1 MPIERP
7 NRRLT
12 TILAA
17 DAAGYS
23 RLVGVD
29 EEGTLERVRAIR
41 KDLIDP
47 VIAAHRGRIVKTTGD
62 GLLVEFAS
70 VVDAVRSAIEM
81 QRAMA
86 DSNACLASD
95 KRIEFRVGINLGDV
109 VVEDDGDLMGDG
121 VNVAARL
128 EGIAEPGGICL
139 SSAAYDQVRGKIDIA
154 AQDRGQQHLKNIAEP
169 VQVYALLPPH
179 PAAAAPHPSVTPRLS
194 IVVLPFVNLGGNS
207 AQDYF
212 VDGVTEGLTTDL
224 SRIPGA
230 FVIARNT
237 AFTFK
242 GKPVDARAIGRE
254 LGVRYMM
261 EGSVQSGADRIR
273 INAQLID
280 TETGAHL
287 WAERFD
293 KPRADIF
300 DMQDEITTRLART
313 VGVEL
318 VAAEGRRAERERP
331 NNMDAVDLAMR
342 GWAILN
348 QALSLRRGREACDL
362 FDAAIRLDDRNV
374 EALIGLAFY
383 HSYDVRMFASTN
395 RDEQLRIAE
404 KAITEALTLAPGNA
418 LAHFV
423 RANILHVSGVTER
436 SLRELELAITLD
448 RNLASAHAEA
458 GFMKVLL
465 GRAEEAEADLTNAIR
480 LSPRDPALDRWYGLL
495 GIANLFLGRLEPAL
509 DGLRKSVEMNPHV
522 SLFQFFLA
530 AASALSGRANEAQD
544 ARDAGLRLDPNFTV
558 ARFRNE
564 ARSKNATFL
573 AQRERIYGGLRLA
586 GVPEGQVAVGTASDS
601 SIA

>member
-1 MPIERP
+1 LAIERP

-23 RLVGVD
+23 RLVGAD
-29 EEGTLERVRAIR
+29 EEGTLGRLRAIR

-47 VIAAHRGRIVKTTGD
+47 LIAAHRGRIVKTTGD

-70 VVDAVRSAIEM
+70 VVDAVRSAVEM
-81 QRAMA
+81 QQAMA
-86 DSNACLASD
+86 DGNAGLAPD
-95 KRIEFRVGINLGDV
+95 KRIEFRIGINLGDV
-109 VVEDDGDLMGDG
+109 VVEDDGDLMGEG

-139 SSAAYDQVRGKIDIA
+139 SSAAYDQVRGKIDIGV
-154 AQDRGQQHLKNIAEP
+154 QDRGEQRLKNIAEP
-169 VQVYALLPPH
+169 VRVFAFSPAQPAVAALH
-179 PAAAAPHPSVTPRLS
+179 TAVAPRLS
-194 IVVLPFVNLGGNS
+194 IVVLPFVNLS
-207 AQDYF
+207 ADSGQDYF
-212 VDGVTEGLTTDL
+212 VDGVTESLTTDL

-254 LGVRYMM
+254 LGVRYVM
-261 EGSVQSGADRIR
+261 EGSVQGGGDRIR
-273 INAQLID
+273 VNAQLID
-280 TETGAHL
+280 TETGSHL

-313 VGVEL
+313 VGIEL

-348 QALSLRRGREACDL
+348 QPLSLQRAREAREL
-362 FDAAIRLDDRNV
+362 FDAALRLDDRNV
-374 EALIGLAFY
+374 EALIGLASY
-383 HSYDVRMFASTN
+383 HVNNVRTFASTN
-395 RDEQLRIAE
+395 RDEELRIAE
-404 KAITEALTLAPGNA
+404 TATTKALTLAPGNA

-423 RANILHVSGVTER
+423 RANVLHVSGATER
-436 SLRELELAITLD
+436 SLRELEFAVTLD
-448 RNLASAHAEA
+448 RNLAWAHADA

-465 GRAEEAEADLTNAIR
+465 GRAEEAEADLANAIR
-480 LSPRDPALDRWYGLL
+480 LSPRDPGLDRWYGLL
-495 GIANLFLGRLEPAL
+495 GIADLYLGRLESAL
-509 DGLRKSVEMNPHV
+509 DRLRKSVEINPDVALTH
-522 SLFQFFLA
+522 FFLA
-530 AASALSGRANEAQD
+530 AASALNGHAAEARE
-544 ARDAGLRLDPNFTV
+544 ARDAGLRLDANFTV

-564 ARSKNATFL
+564 RRSDNPIFL
-573 AQRERIYGGLRLA
+573 AQRERIFEGLSLA
-586 GVPEGQVAVGTASDS
+586 GVPEGR
-601 SIA
+601 

>member
-1 MPIERP
+1 LPIERP

-17 DAAGYS
+17 DAVGYS
-23 RLVGVD
+23 RLVGTD
-29 EEGTLERVRAIR
+29 EEGTLKHLRALR

-62 GLLVEFAS
+62 GFLVEYAS
-70 VVDAVRSAIEM
+70 VVDAVRSAVEM

-86 DSNACLASD
+86 DSNAGLAPD

-139 SSAAYDQVRGKIDIA
+139 SGAAYDQVRGKIDIA
-154 AQDRGQQHLKNIAEP
+154 AQDRGEQHLKNIAEP
-169 VQVYALLPPH
+169 VRTYALSPLH
-179 PAAAAPHPSVTPRLS
+179 PVAAAPHTAVAPRLS

-207 AQDYF
+207 EQDYF
-212 VDGVTEGLTTDL
+212 VDGITESLTTDL

-242 GKPVDARAIGRE
+242 NKPVDARVIGRE
-254 LGVRYMM
+254 LGVRYVM
-261 EGSVQSGADRIR
+261 EGSVQSSGTGDRIR
-273 INAQLID
+273 VNAQLID

-293 KPRADIF
+293 KPRGDIF
-300 DMQDEITTRLART
+300 EMQDEITTRLART
-313 VGVEL
+313 VGIEL

-331 NNMDAVDLAMR
+331 NNMDAVDLTMR

-348 QALSLRRGREACDL
+348 QPLSLRRNREACDL
-362 FDAAIRLDDRNV
+362 FEAALRLDDRNV
-374 EALIGLAFY
+374 EALVGLAFR
-383 HSYDVRMFASTN
+383 HVNDVRIFASTN

-404 KAITEALTLAPGNA
+404 KAITEALALAPGNA

-423 RANILHVSGVTER
+423 RANILHVSGETER

-448 RNLASAHAEA
+448 RNLAWAHADA
-458 GFMKVLL
+458 GFIKVLL

-480 LSPRDPALDRWYGLL
+480 LSPRDPGLDRWHALL
-495 GIANLFLGRLEPAL
+495 GIADLFLGRLGSAL
-509 DGLRKSVEMNPHV
+509 DRLRKSVEMNPNV
-522 SLFQFFLA
+522 ALAQFFLA
-530 AASALSGRANEAQD
+530 AASALSGRAAEARE
-544 ARDAGLRLDPNFTV
+544 ARNAGLLLDPNFTV

-564 ARSKNATFL
+564 PRSKNATFL
-573 AQRERIYGGLRLA
+573 AQRERIYEGLSLA
-586 GVPEGQVAVGTASDS
+586 GVPEGN
-601 SIA
+601 

>member
-1 MPIERP
+1 LPIERP

-23 RLVGVD
+23 RLVGAD
-29 EEGTLERVRAIR
+29 EEGTLERLRAIR

-70 VVDAVRSAIEM
+70 VVDAVRSAVEM
-81 QRAMA
+81 QRIMA
-86 DSNACLASD
+86 HSNASLASG

-154 AQDRGQQHLKNIAEP
+154 AQDHGELRLKNIAEP
-169 VQVYALLPPH
+169 VRVYALSFAH
-179 PAAAAPHPSVTPRLS
+179 RTAAAPHAAVTPRLS
-194 IVVLPFVNLGGNS
+194 IVVLPFVNLSGNS
-207 AQDYF
+207 EQDYF
-212 VDGVTEGLTTDL
+212 VDGVTESLTTDL

-242 GKPVDARAIGRE
+242 NKPVDARAVGRE
-254 LGVRYMM
+254 LGVRYAM
-261 EGSVQSGADRIR
+261 EGSVQSGGDRIR
-273 INAQLID
+273 VNAQLID

-300 DMQDEITTRLART
+300 DMQDEITTRLARI
-313 VGVEL
+313 VGIEL

-348 QALSLRRGREACDL
+348 QPLSLRRDRAACDL
-362 FDAAIRLDDRNV
+362 FDAALRLDNRNV
-374 EALIGLAFY
+374 EALVGLAFY
-383 HSYDVRMFASTN
+383 HGNDLRTFASTN

-404 KAITEALTLAPGNA
+404 TAITEALTLAPGNA

-423 RANILHVSGVTER
+423 HANILHVSGATER
-436 SLRELELAITLD
+436 SLRELEFAITLD
-448 RNLASAHAEA
+448 RNLAWAHADA

-480 LSPRDPALDRWYGLL
+480 LSPRDPGLDRWHALL
-495 GIANLFLGRLEPAL
+495 GIADLFLGRLESAL
-509 DGLRKSVEMNPHV
+509 DRLRKSVEINPNVAMAH
-522 SLFQFFLA
+522 FFLA
-530 AASALSGRANEAQD
+530 AASTLSGRAAEARE
-544 ARDAGLRLDPNFTV
+544 ARNAGLRLDPNFTV

-564 ARSKNATFL
+564 RRSENPTFL
-573 AQRERIYGGLRLA
+573 AQRERIYEGLSLA
-586 GVPEGQVAVGTASDS
+586 GVPEGLVVGSGKQ
-601 SIA
+601 

>member
-280 TETGAHL
+280 TQTGAHL

-436 SLRELELAITLD
+436 SLRELELAITMD

-509 DGLRKSVEMNPHV
+509 DGLRKSVEMNQHV

-544 ARDAGLRLDPNFTV
+544 ARDAGLKLDPNFTV

-586 GVPEGQVAVGTASDS
+586 GVPEGQVAVGTTNG
-601 SIA
+601 

>member
-1 MPIERP
+1 LAIDRP

-23 RLVGVD
+23 RLVGAD
-29 EEGTLERVRAIR
+29 EEGTIERLRAIR

-70 VVDAVRSAIEM
+70 VVDAVRSAVEM
-81 QRAMA
+81 QRVMA
-86 DSNACLASD
+86 DSNAGLAPD

-128 EGIAEPGGICL
+128 EGLAEPGGICL
-139 SSAAYDQVRGKIDIA
+139 SSAAYDQVRGKIDITA
-154 AQDRGQQHLKNIAEP
+154 KDCGEQHLKNIAEP
-169 VQVYALLPPH
+169 VRTYALSPAH
-179 PAAAAPHPSVTPRLS
+179 PAAAAAHAAVAPRLS

-207 AQDYF
+207 EQDYF
-212 VDGVTEGLTTDL
+212 VDGVTASLTTDL

-242 GKPVDARAIGRE
+242 SKPGDARAIGRE
-254 LGVRYMM
+254 LGVRYVM
-261 EGSVQSGADRIR
+261 EGSVQSGGDRIR
-273 INAQLID
+273 VNAQLID

-313 VGVEL
+313 VGIEL
-318 VAAEGRRAERERP
+318 IAAEGHRAERERP

-348 QALSLRRGREACDL
+348 QPLSLHRAHEACDL
-362 FDAAIRLDDRNV
+362 FDAALRLDDRNV
-374 EALIGLAFY
+374 EALVGLAY
-383 HSYDVRMFASTN
+383 NHVNEVRTFASTN

-404 KAITEALTLAPGNA
+404 TAITKALTLAPDNA

-423 RANILHVSGVTER
+423 RAIVLHVSGAPER
-436 SLRELELAITLD
+436 SLREVEFAITLD
-448 RNLASAHAEA
+448 RNLAWAHADA

-465 GRAEEAEADLTNAIR
+465 GRAEEAEADLANAIR
-480 LSPRDPALDRWYGLL
+480 LSPRDPGLDRWHNLL
-495 GIANLFLGRLEPAL
+495 GIADLFLGRLESAL
-509 DGLRKSVEMNPHV
+509 DRLRKSVEINPNV
-522 SLFQFFLA
+522 ASTQFFLA
-530 AASALSGRANEAQD
+530 AASALSGRAAEARE

-564 ARSKNATFL
+564 PRSENPTFL
-573 AQRERIYGGLRLA
+573 AQRERIYEGLSLA
-586 GVPEGQVAVGTASDS
+586 GVPEGQVAVGTSKQ
-601 SIA
+601 

>member
-1 MPIERP
+1 LAIERP

-12 TILAA
+12 TIFAA

-23 RLVGVD
+23 RLVGAD
-29 EEGTLERVRAIR
+29 EEGTLKRLRAIR

-47 VIAAHRGRIVKTTGD
+47 VIAAYRGRIVKTTGD
-62 GLLVEFAS
+62 GLLAEFTS
-70 VVDAVRSAIEM
+70 VVDAVRSAVEM
-81 QRAMA
+81 QRAIA
-86 DSNACLASD
+86 DGNAGLAPD

-109 VVEDDGDLMGDG
+109 VVEADGDLMGDG

-154 AQDRGQQHLKNIAEP
+154 AQDRGRQHLKNISEP
-169 VQVYALLPPH
+169 VQVYALLPAH
-179 PAAAAPHPSVTPRLS
+179 PAAAAPHTAVAPRLS

-207 AQDYF
+207 EQDYF
-212 VDGVTEGLTTDL
+212 VDGVTESLTTDL

-242 GKPVDARAIGRE
+242 SKSVDARAIGRE
-254 LGVRYMM
+254 LGVRYAM
-261 EGSVQSGADRIR
+261 EGSVQGGGDRIR
-273 INAQLID
+273 VNAQLID

-300 DMQDEITTRLART
+300 DMQDEITTRLARI
-313 VGVEL
+313 VGIEL

-331 NNMDAVDLAMR
+331 SNMDAVDLAMR

-348 QALSLRRGREACDL
+348 QPLSLRRDRAACDL
-362 FDAAIRLDDRNV
+362 FDAALRLDNRNV
-374 EALIGLAFY
+374 EALVGLAFY
-383 HSYDVRMFASTN
+383 HGNDLRTFASTN
-395 RDEQLRIAE
+395 RDQQLRIAQT
-404 KAITEALTLAPGNA
+404 AITEALTLAPGNA

-423 RANILHVSGVTER
+423 HANVLHVSGATER
-436 SLRELELAITLD
+436 ALRELEFAITLD
-448 RNLASAHAEA
+448 RNLAWAHADA

-465 GRAEEAEADLTNAIR
+465 GRAEEAEGDLTNAIR
-480 LSPRDPALDRWYGLL
+480 LSPRDPGLDRWCALL
-495 GIANLFLGRLEPAL
+495 GIADLFLGRLELAL
-509 DGLRKSVEMNPHV
+509 DRLRKSVEINPNV
-522 SLFQFFLA
+522 AMSQFFLA
-530 AASALSGRANEAQD
+530 AASALSGRAAEARE
-544 ARDAGLRLDPNFTV
+544 ARNAGLRLDPNFNV

-564 ARSKNATFL
+564 RRSENPTFL
-573 AQRERIYGGLRLA
+573 AQRERIYEGLSLA
-586 GVPEGQVAVGTASDS
+586 GVPDGQVVVGAGKQ
-601 SIA
+601 

>member
-1 MPIERP
+1 LAIERP

-23 RLVGVD
+23 RLVGAD
-29 EEGTLERVRAIR
+29 EEGTLERLRAIR

-47 VIAAHRGRIVKTTGD
+47 LIAAHRGRIVKTTGD

-70 VVDAVRSAIEM
+70 VVDAVRSAVEM

-86 DSNACLASD
+86 DGNAGLAPD
-95 KRIEFRVGINLGDV
+95 KRIEFRIGINLGDV
-109 VVEDDGDLMGDG
+109 VVEDDGDLMGEG

-139 SSAAYDQVRGKIDIA
+139 SSAAYDQVRGKIDIGV
-154 AQDRGQQHLKNIAEP
+154 QDRGEQRLKNIAEP
-169 VQVYALLPPH
+169 VRVFAFSPAQPAVAALH
-179 PAAAAPHPSVTPRLS
+179 TAVAPRLS
-194 IVVLPFVNLGGNS
+194 IVVLPFVNLS
-207 AQDYF
+207 ADSGQDYF
-212 VDGVTEGLTTDL
+212 VDGVTESLTTDL

-254 LGVRYMM
+254 LGVRYVM
-261 EGSVQSGADRIR
+261 EGSVQGGGDRIR
-273 INAQLID
+273 VNAQLID
-280 TETGAHL
+280 TETGSHL

-313 VGVEL
+313 VGIEL

-348 QALSLRRGREACDL
+348 QPLSLQRAREAREL
-362 FDAAIRLDDRNV
+362 FDAALRLDDRNV
-374 EALIGLAFY
+374 EALIGLASY
-383 HSYDVRMFASTN
+383 HVNNVRTFASTN
-395 RDEQLRIAE
+395 RDEELRIAE
-404 KAITEALTLAPGNA
+404 TATTKALTLAPGNA

-423 RANILHVSGVTER
+423 RANVLHVSGATER
-436 SLRELELAITLD
+436 SLRELEFAVTLD
-448 RNLASAHAEA
+448 RNLAWAHADA

-465 GRAEEAEADLTNAIR
+465 GRAEEAEADLANAIR
-480 LSPRDPALDRWYGLL
+480 LSPRDPGLDRWYGLL
-495 GIANLFLGRLEPAL
+495 GIADLYLGRLESAL
-509 DGLRKSVEMNPHV
+509 DRLRKSVEINPDVALTH
-522 SLFQFFLA
+522 FFLA
-530 AASALSGRANEAQD
+530 AASALNGHAAEARE
-544 ARDAGLRLDPNFTV
+544 ARDAGLRLDANFTV

-564 ARSKNATFL
+564 RRSDNPIFL
-573 AQRERIYGGLRLA
+573 AQRERIFEGLSLA
-586 GVPEGQVAVGTASDS
+586 GVPEGR
-601 SIA
+601 

>member
-1 MPIERP
+1 LAIERP

-17 DAAGYS
+17 DAVGYS
-23 RLVGVD
+23 RLVGTD
-29 EEGTLERVRAIR
+29 EEGTLERLRAIR

-62 GLLVEFAS
+62 GLLAEFAS
-70 VVDAVRSAIEM
+70 VVDAVRSAVDM

-86 DSNACLASD
+86 ESNAGLAPD
-95 KRIEFRVGINLGDV
+95 RRIEFRVGINLGDV

-154 AQDRGQQHLKNIAEP
+154 AQDRGQQQLKNIAEL
-169 VQVYALLPPH
+169 VQVYALSPAH
-179 PAAAAPHPSVTPRLS
+179 PAAAAPHTAVAPRLS
-194 IVVLPFVNLGGNS
+194 IVVLPFVNLDGNS
-207 AQDYF
+207 EQDYF
-212 VDGVTEGLTTDL
+212 VDGITESLTTDL

-242 GKPVDARAIGRE
+242 SKPVDVRVIGRE
-254 LGVRYMM
+254 LGVRYVM
-261 EGSVQSGADRIR
+261 EGSVQGGGDRIR
-273 INAQLID
+273 VNAQLID

-313 VGVEL
+313 VGIEL

-348 QALSLRRGREACDL
+348 QPLSLRRDRAACDL
-362 FDAAIRLDDRNV
+362 FDAALRLDDRNV
-374 EALIGLAFY
+374 DALVGLAFY
-383 HSYDVRMFASTN
+383 HGNDLRTFASTN
-395 RDEQLRIAE
+395 RDEQLRIAQT
-404 KAITEALTLAPGNA
+404 AITEALTLAPGNA

-423 RANILHVSGVTER
+423 HANVLHVSGATER
-436 SLRELELAITLD
+436 SLRELEFAITLD
-448 RNLASAHAEA
+448 RNLAWAHADA

-480 LSPRDPALDRWYGLL
+480 LSPRDPGLDRWHALL
-495 GIANLFLGRLEPAL
+495 GIADLFLGRLESAL
-509 DGLRKSVEMNPHV
+509 DRLRKSVEINPNVAMPH
-522 SLFQFFLA
+522 FFLA
-530 AASALSGRANEAQD
+530 AASALSGRAAEARE
-544 ARDAGLRLDPNFTV
+544 ARNAGLRLDPNFTV

-564 ARSKNATFL
+564 RRSENPTFL
-573 AQRERIYGGLRLA
+573 AQRERIYEGLSLA
-586 GVPEGQVAVGTASDS
+586 GVPEGK
-601 SIA
+601 

>member
-1 MPIERP
+1 LAIERP

-17 DAAGYS
+17 DAVGYS
-23 RLVGVD
+23 RLVGTD
-29 EEGTLERVRAIR
+29 EEGTLERLRAVR

-47 VIAAHRGRIVKTTGD
+47 VIATHRGRIIKTTGD

-70 VVDAVRSAIEM
+70 VVDAVRSAVDM
-81 QRAMA
+81 QGAIA
-86 DSNACLASD
+86 DRNAYLAPD
-95 KRIEFRVGINLGDV
+95 RRIEFRIGINLGDV
-109 VVEDDGDLMGDG
+109 VVEEDGDLMGDG

-154 AQDRGQQHLKNIAEP
+154 AQDRGQRRLKNIAEP
-169 VQVYALLPPH
+169 VRIYTLS
-179 PAAAAPHPSVTPRLS
+179 PAHSAAAPHAVVAPRLS
-194 IVVLPFVNLGGNS
+194 IVVLPFVNLGSNS
-207 AQDYF
+207 EQDYF
-212 VDGVTEGLTTDL
+212 VDGVTESLTTDL

-254 LGVRYMM
+254 LNVRYMM
-261 EGSVQSGADRIR
+261 EGSVQGGGDRIR
-273 INAQLID
+273 VNAQLID

-293 KPRADIF
+293 KPRGDIF
-300 DMQDEITTRLART
+300 EMQDEITTRLART
-313 VGVEL
+313 VGIQI

-348 QALSLRRGREACDL
+348 QPSSLHRGREACDL
-362 FDAAIRLDDRNV
+362 FEAALRLDDRNV
-374 EALIGLAFY
+374 EALIGLASH
-383 HSYDVRMFASTN
+383 HSFDIRTFASTN
-395 RDEQLRIAE
+395 REKQLRIADN
-404 KAITEALTLAPGNA
+404 AITKALTLVPDSA

-423 RANILHVSGVTER
+423 HANVLHVSGATER
-436 SLRELELAITLD
+436 SLRELELAISLD
-448 RNLASAHAEA
+448 RNLASAHADA

-465 GRAEEAEADLTNAIR
+465 GRAEEAEADLTKAIR
-480 LSPRDPALDRWYGLL
+480 LSPRDPSLDRWISLL
-495 GIANLFLGRLEPAL
+495 GIADLFLGRLESAVER
-509 DGLRKSVEMNPHV
+509 LRKSVEMNPQ
-522 SLFQFFLA
+522 LALPQFFLA
-530 AASALSGRANEAQD
+530 AALALDGRSTEAQE

-564 ARSKNATFL
+564 ARSKNPTFL
-573 AQRERIYGGLRLA
+573 EQRKRIYEGLILA
-586 GVPEGQVAVGTASDS
+586 GVPEGK
-601 SIA
+601 

>member
-17 DAAGYS
+17 DAVGYS
-23 RLVGVD
+23 RLVGTD
-29 EEGTLERVRAIR
+29 EEGTLKHLRALR

-47 VIAAHRGRIVKTTGD
+47 MIAAHRGRMVKTTGD
-62 GLLVEFAS
+62 GFLVEYAS
-70 VVDAVRSAIEM
+70 VVDAVRSAVEM

-86 DSNACLASD
+86 DSNAGLAPD
-95 KRIEFRVGINLGDV
+95 KRIEFRFGINLGDV

-139 SSAAYDQVRGKIDIA
+139 SGAAYDQVRGKIDIG
-154 AQDRGQQHLKNIAEP
+154 AQDRGEQHLKNIAEP
-169 VQVYALLPPH
+169 VRIYALSPVH
-179 PAAAAPHPSVTPRLS
+179 PVVAASHTAVAPRLS

-207 AQDYF
+207 EQDYF
-212 VDGVTEGLTTDL
+212 VDGITESLTTDL

-242 GKPVDARAIGRE
+242 NKPVDARVIGRE
-254 LGVRYMM
+254 LGVRYVM
-261 EGSVQSGADRIR
+261 EGSVQSSGSGDRIR
-273 INAQLID
+273 VTARLID

-293 KPRADIF
+293 KPRGDIF
-300 DMQDEITTRLART
+300 EMQDEIITRLART
-313 VGVEL
+313 VGIEL

-331 NNMDAVDLAMR
+331 NNMDAVDLTMR

-348 QALSLRRGREACDL
+348 QPLSLRRDREACDL
-362 FDAAIRLDDRNV
+362 FEAALRLDDRNV
-374 EALIGLAFY
+374 EALVGLAFR
-383 HSYDVRMFASTN
+383 HVNDVRIFASTN

-404 KAITEALTLAPGNA
+404 KAITEALALAPGNA

-423 RANILHVSGVTER
+423 RANILHVSGETER

-448 RNLASAHAEA
+448 RNLAWAHADA
-458 GFMKVLL
+458 GFIKVLL
-465 GRAEEAEADLTNAIR
+465 GCAEEAEADLTNAIR
-480 LSPRDPALDRWYGLL
+480 LSPRDPGLDRWHALL
-495 GIANLFLGRLEPAL
+495 GIADLFLGRLGSAL
-509 DGLRKSVEMNPHV
+509 DRLRKSVEMNPNV
-522 SLFQFFLA
+522 ALTQFFLA
-530 AASALSGRANEAQD
+530 AASALSGRAAEAQE
-544 ARDAGLRLDPNFTV
+544 ARNAGLLLDPNFTV

-564 ARSKNATFL
+564 PRSKNATFL
-573 AQRERIYGGLRLA
+573 AQRERIYEGLSLA
-586 GVPEGQVAVGTASDS
+586 GVPEGN
-601 SIA
+601 

>member
-1 MPIERP
+1 LVIERQ

-17 DAAGYS
+17 DVAGYS
-23 RLVGVD
+23 RLVGTD
-29 EEGTLERVRAIR
+29 EEGTLERLRAIR
-41 KDLIDP
+41 KSVIDP
-47 VIAAHRGRIVKTTGD
+47 FIATHRGRIVKTTGD
-62 GLLVEFAS
+62 GLLVEFVS

-81 QRAMA
+81 QRAMTDA
-86 DSNACLASD
+86 NANLASG

-139 SSAAYDQVRGKIDIA
+139 SGAAYDQVRGKIDIA
-154 AQDRGQQHLKNIAEP
+154 AQDRGHQHLKNIAEP
-169 VQVYALLPPH
+169 VRVYALSPAQ
-179 PAAAAPHPSVTPRLS
+179 PAAGAPHMDIVPRLS
-194 IVVLPFVNLGGNS
+194 IVVLPFVNLNGNS
-207 AQDYF
+207 EQDYF
-212 VDGVTEGLTTDL
+212 VDGVTENLTTDL

-242 GKPVDARAIGRE
+242 SKPVDIRVIGRE
-254 LGVRYMM
+254 LGVRYVM
-261 EGSVQSGADRIR
+261 EGSVQGGGDRIR
-273 INAQLID
+273 VNAQLID

-313 VGVEL
+313 VGIEL
-318 VAAEGRRAERERP
+318 FAAEGRRAERERP

-348 QALSLRRGREACDL
+348 QPLSLRRDRAACDL
-362 FDAAIRLDDRNV
+362 FEAAIKLDAHNV
-374 EALIGLAFY
+374 EALVGLSFY
-383 HSYDVRMFASTN
+383 HGNDIRTFASTN

-404 KAITEALTLAPGNA
+404 SAITKALALAPGNA

-423 RANILHVSGVTER
+423 HANILHVSGATER
-436 SLRELELAITLD
+436 SLRELELAIMLD
-448 RNLASAHAEA
+448 RNLAWAHADA
-458 GFMKVLL
+458 GFLKVLL
-465 GRAEEAEADLTNAIR
+465 GRAEEAEADLANAIR
-480 LSPRDPALDRWYGLL
+480 LSPRDPGLDRWHALL
-495 GIANLFLGRLEPAL
+495 GIADLFLGRHELAL
-509 DGLRKSVEMNPHV
+509 NRLRKSVEINPNVAMPH
-522 SLFQFFLA
+522 FFLA
-530 AASALSGRANEAQD
+530 AASALSGRAAEARG
-544 ARDAGLRLDPNFTV
+544 ALEAGLQLDPNFTV

-564 ARSKNATFL
+564 RRSENPTFL
-573 AQRERIYGGLRLA
+573 AQRERIYEGLSLA
-586 GVPEGQVAVGTASDS
+586 GVPEGK
-601 SIA
+601 

>member
-1 MPIERP
+1 MAIERP

-23 RLVGVD
+23 RLVGID
-29 EEGTLERVRAIR
+29 EEGTLDRLRTIR

-47 VIAAHRGRIVKTTGD
+47 MMAAYRGRIVKTTGD
-62 GLLVEFAS
+62 GLLAEFAS
-70 VVDAVRSAIEM
+70 VVDAVRSAIDM
-81 QRAMA
+81 QQAMA
-86 DSNACLASD
+86 ESNSGLVQD
-95 KRIEFRVGINLGDV
+95 RRIEFRIGINLGDV

-128 EGIAEPGGICL
+128 EGTADPGGICL
-139 SSAAYDQVRGKIDIA
+139 SSAVYDQVRGKMDIT
-154 AQDRGQQHLKNIAEP
+154 AQDRGRQQLKNIAEM
-169 VQVYALLPPH
+169 VQIYSISPAQ
-179 PAAAAPHPSVTPRLS
+179 PAAAAPHTTVAPRLS
-194 IVVLPFVNLGGNS
+194 IVVLPFVNLDGNRE
-207 AQDYF
+207 QDYF
-212 VDGVTEGLTTDL
+212 VDGVTESLTTDL

-242 GKPVDARAIGRE
+242 GKPVDVRVIGRE
-254 LGVRYMM
+254 LGVRYVM
-261 EGSVQSGADRIR
+261 EGSVQGGGDRIR
-273 INAQLID
+273 VNAQLID

-331 NNMDAVDLAMR
+331 NNMDAGDLAMR

-348 QALSLRRGREACDL
+348 QPLSLRRDRAACDL
-362 FDAAIRLDDRNV
+362 FDAALRLDDRNV
-374 EALIGLAFY
+374 EALVGLAFY
-383 HSYDVRMFASTN
+383 HGNDLRTFASTN
-395 RDEQLRIAE
+395 RDEQLRFAHM
-404 KAITEALTLAPGNA
+404 AITEALRLAPSNA

-423 RANILHVSGVTER
+423 HANLLHVSGATER
-436 SLRELELAITLD
+436 ALRELQFAIALD
-448 RNLASAHAEA
+448 RNLAWAHADA
-458 GFMKVLL
+458 GFLKVLL

-480 LSPRDPALDRWYGLL
+480 LSPRDPGLDRWYALL
-495 GIANLFLGRLEPAL
+495 GIADLFLGRLNSAL
-509 DGLRKSVEMNPHV
+509 DRLRNSVEMNPNVAMAH
-522 SLFQFFLA
+522 FFLA
-530 AASALSGRANEAQD
+530 AAFALSGRAAEGREA
-544 ARDAGLRLDPNFTV
+544 RNAGLELDPHFTV

-564 ARSKNATFL
+564 RRSENPTFL
-573 AQRERIYGGLRLA
+573 AQRERIYEGLSLA
-586 GVPEGQVAVGTASDS
+586 GVPAGN
-601 SIA
+601 

>member
-1 MPIERP
+1 MAIERP

-17 DAAGYS
+17 DAVGYS
-23 RLVGVD
+23 RLVGTD
-29 EEGTLERVRAIR
+29 EEGTLERLRAIR

-62 GLLVEFAS
+62 GLLAEFAS
-70 VVDAVRSAIEM
+70 VVDAVRSAVDM

-86 DSNACLASD
+86 ESNAGLAPD
-95 KRIEFRVGINLGDV
+95 RRIEFRVGINLGDV

-154 AQDRGQQHLKNIAEP
+154 AQDRGQQQLKNIAEL
-169 VQVYALLPPH
+169 VQVYALSPAH
-179 PAAAAPHPSVTPRLS
+179 PAAAAPHTAVAPRLS
-194 IVVLPFVNLGGNS
+194 IVVLPFVNLDGNS
-207 AQDYF
+207 EQDYF
-212 VDGVTEGLTTDL
+212 VDGVTESLTTDL

-242 GKPVDARAIGRE
+242 SKPVDVRVIGRE
-254 LGVRYMM
+254 LGVRYVM
-261 EGSVQSGADRIR
+261 EGSVQGGGDRIR
-273 INAQLID
+273 VNAQLID

-313 VGVEL
+313 VGIEL

-348 QALSLRRGREACDL
+348 QPLSLRRDRAARDL
-362 FDAAIRLDDRNV
+362 FDAALRLDDRNV
-374 EALIGLAFY
+374 DALVGLAFY
-383 HSYDVRMFASTN
+383 HGNDLRTFASTN
-395 RDEQLRIAE
+395 RDEQLRIAQT
-404 KAITEALTLAPGNA
+404 AITEALTLAPGNA

-423 RANILHVSGVTER
+423 HANVLHVSGATER
-436 SLRELELAITLD
+436 SLRELEFAITLD
-448 RNLASAHAEA
+448 RNLAWAHADA

-480 LSPRDPALDRWYGLL
+480 LSPRDPGLDRWHALL
-495 GIANLFLGRLEPAL
+495 GIADLFLGRLESAL
-509 DGLRKSVEMNPHV
+509 DRLRKSVEINPNVAMPH
-522 SLFQFFLA
+522 FFLA
-530 AASALSGRANEAQD
+530 AASALSGRAAEARE
-544 ARDAGLRLDPNFTV
+544 ARNAGLRLDPNFTV

-564 ARSKNATFL
+564 RRSENPTFL
-573 AQRERIYGGLRLA
+573 AQRERIYEGLSLA
-586 GVPEGQVAVGTASDS
+586 GVPEGK
-601 SIA
+601 

>member
-1 MPIERP
+1 MAIERP

-17 DAAGYS
+17 DAVGYS
-23 RLVGVD
+23 RLVGTD
-29 EEGTLERVRAIR
+29 EEGTLKHLRALR

-47 VIAAHRGRIVKTTGD
+47 MIAAHRGRMVKTTGD
-62 GLLVEFAS
+62 GFLVEYAS
-70 VVDAVRSAIEM
+70 VVDAVRSAVEM

-86 DSNACLASD
+86 DSNAGLAPD
-95 KRIEFRVGINLGDV
+95 KRIEFRFGINLGDV

-139 SSAAYDQVRGKIDIA
+139 SGAAYDQVRGKIDIG
-154 AQDRGQQHLKNIAEP
+154 AQDRGEQHLKNIAEP
-169 VQVYALLPPH
+169 VRIYALSPVH
-179 PAAAAPHPSVTPRLS
+179 PVVAASHTAVAPRLS

-207 AQDYF
+207 EQDYF
-212 VDGVTEGLTTDL
+212 VDGITESLTTDL

-242 GKPVDARAIGRE
+242 NKPVDARVIGRE
-254 LGVRYMM
+254 LGVRYVM
-261 EGSVQSGADRIR
+261 EGSVQSSGSGDRIR
-273 INAQLID
+273 VTARLID

-293 KPRADIF
+293 KPRGDIF
-300 DMQDEITTRLART
+300 EMQDEIITRLART
-313 VGVEL
+313 VGIEL

-331 NNMDAVDLAMR
+331 NNMDAVDLTMR

-348 QALSLRRGREACDL
+348 QPLSLRRNREACDL
-362 FDAAIRLDDRNV
+362 FEAALRLDDRNV
-374 EALIGLAFY
+374 EALVGLAFR
-383 HSYDVRMFASTN
+383 HVNDVRIFASTN

-404 KAITEALTLAPGNA
+404 KAITEALALAPGNA

-423 RANILHVSGVTER
+423 RANILHVSGETER

-448 RNLASAHAEA
+448 RNLAWAHADA
-458 GFMKVLL
+458 GFIKVLL

-480 LSPRDPALDRWYGLL
+480 LSPRDPGLDRWHALL
-495 GIANLFLGRLEPAL
+495 GIADLFLGRLGSAL
-509 DGLRKSVEMNPHV
+509 DRLRKSVEMNPNV
-522 SLFQFFLA
+522 ALTQFFLA
-530 AASALSGRANEAQD
+530 AASALSGRAAEAQE
-544 ARDAGLRLDPNFTV
+544 ARNAGLLLDPNFTV

-564 ARSKNATFL
+564 PRSKNATFL
-573 AQRERIYGGLRLA
+573 AQRERIYEGLSLA
-586 GVPEGQVAVGTASDS
+586 GVPEGN
-601 SIA
+601 